1 MTKTATGLSRRA
13 ALILPLAAA
22 LPHRARAAMPDFV
35 DAAGR
40 TLRLKAPAE
49 RIVLGFNFEEFTA
62 VAGGAAW
69 NRVVGFTRRQWAV
82 NRQATWRRYIAAM
95 PEIEHVA
102 DIGAAEDQSF
112 SAERVLALRPDLVV
126 IHAWGYANLP
136 AQMKQIEQAGIP
148 VLVVDYNAQ
157 NPDLHVAGT
166 LALGHATGSLARAQ
180 ALADGYRARIAEIR
194 ARLAGVAARP
204 RAYVEL
210 GQGGPGAI
218 GNSYSKAMWGG
229 MLDIAGGANI
239 ADGHIAPGWKPLA
252 PELVLAATPAFVF
265 MIGSIWASQPDS
277 VRLGYGVDVDTAR
290 ASLAAYARRS
300 GWDSLPAIRDG
311 QLHGIE
317 ATLSRSLL
325 DWVAIQYM
333 AKQMFPDR
341 FGDLDPV
348 AALRR
353 YHATYLPIAFD
364 GTWMIRAG

>member
-1 MTKTATGLSRRA
+1 MTRPLLSRRS
-13 ALILPLAAA
+13 ALLLPLAAA
-22 LPHRARAAMPDFV
+22 LPHRARAAGLEFT

-40 TLRLKAPAE
+40 VVRMPGPAQ

-82 NRQATWRRYIAAM
+82 NRQATWKRYTAAIPAIERIAD
-95 PEIEHVA
+95 V
-102 DIGAAEDQSF
+102 GAAEDQSF

-136 AQMKQIEQAGIP
+136 GQMKQIEQAEIP

-157 NPDLHVAGT
+157 NPDLHAAGT
-166 LALGHATGSLARAQ
+166 LALGHATGSLARARE
-180 ALADGYRARIAEIR
+180 LADGYCARIAEIR
-194 ARLAGVAARP
+194 ARLAGVTARP
-204 RAYVEL
+204 RVYVEL
-210 GQGGPGAI
+210 GQAGPGAI

-229 MLDIAGGANI
+229 MVDIAGGANI
-239 ADGHIAPGWKPLA
+239 ADGHIAPGWKPLS
-252 PELVLAATPAFVF
+252 PELVLAAAPEVVF
-265 MIGSIWASQPDS
+265 LIGSIWASQPDS
-277 VRLGYGVDVDTAR
+277 VRLGYGIDAQAAR
-290 ASLAAYARRS
+290 ASLAAYGRRP
-300 GWDSLPAIRDG
+300 GWETLPAIRGG

-333 AKQMFPDR
+333 AQQILPER
-341 FGDLDPV
+341 FADLDPI

-353 YHATYLPIAFD
+353 YHETYLPIAFD
-364 GTWMIRAG
+364 GTWMVKAS